1 MMIILKRRK
10 GARGRTTRLQF
21 EELRAK
27 HPFISYD
34 DFKVER
40 AGDSLKVTFH
50 FTLEPHIE
58 FKPEVV
64 FESVDWAR
72 VDELD
77 AGLLDNLFFHLGL
90 IETLSYWKA
99 ACSPEIL
106 IRAGA
111 ISEEQREWWQDL
123 LLHGMGEYFYVNKI
137 DYTQPGLVKIRSE
150 RQADEQPHRYEAA
163 RPSDRSLVLTSGGK
177 DTALS
182 LQLLSAAGKDFGCLL
197 LNPTRAAEELA
208 QRAGPQELLI
218 VRRTIDP
225 TLLELNRAGYLN
237 GHTPFSAYL
246 AFLGVIRAILGG
258 YDRVIVSN
266 ERSSDE
272 GNVEFLG
279 REVNHQYSKSF
290 RFERKFQAYVARYIS
305 PSVYYFSL
313 LRPLYDIQISRLL
326 AEYPAC
332 LPVFKSCNRNQ
343 QENSWCGRC
352 PKCVSVYTML
362 YPFAGR
368 DRMIDIFGK
377 DLFESAET
385 IPLIKELA
393 GLTEHKPFECVGT
406 VRETFAALHL
416 SLRRARSSES
426 SLPPAL
432 EFCRENV
439 LPLNPEIAEQ
449 AESLMQAW
457 GEEHALPP
465 AYESLIKAQ
474 LKRIALS

>member
-1 MMIILKRRK
+1 LR
-10 GARGRTTRLQF
+10 F
-21 EELRAK
+21 EELRAR

-34 DFKVER
+34 DFGVER

-50 FTLEPHIE
+50 FTLEPHIK

-72 VDELD
+72 VDGLE
-77 AGLLDNLFFHLGL
+77 AGLLRNLFFHLGL
-90 IETLSYWKA
+90 IEILSYWKA
-99 ACSPEIL
+99 ACSPQIL
-106 IRAGA
+106 IRAGS
-111 ISEEQREWWQDL
+111 ISEEQAAWWQDL

-137 DYTQPGLVKIRSE
+137 DYRQPGLVRIVSE
-150 RQADEQPHRYEAA
+150 TRLGEQPHRYSSAV
-163 RPSDRSLVLTSGGK
+163 PLDRSLVLTSGGK
-177 DTALS
+177 DTALT
-182 LQLLSAAGKDFGCLL
+182 LQLLQAAGKDFGCLL
-197 LNPTRAAEELA
+197 LNPTRAAVELA
-208 QRAGPQELLI
+208 NTVGPRELLI

-225 TLLELNRAGYLN
+225 TLLELNRKGYLN

-246 AFLGVIRAILGG
+246 AFLGVLRAILGG
-258 YDRVIVSN
+258 YDQVIVSN

-279 REVNHQYSKSF
+279 SEVNHQYSKSF
-290 RFERKFQAYVARYIS
+290 RFERKFQEYVERYIS
-305 PSVYYFSL
+305 PTVHYFSL

-326 AEYPAC
+326 AEYPAS

-362 YPFAGR
+362 YPFVGR
-368 DRMIDIFGK
+368 EGMIEIFGQ

-385 IPLIKELA
+385 IGLMKELA

-406 VRETFAALHL
+406 VKETFAALHL
-416 SLRRARSSES
+416 SLCRARSERG

-432 EFCRENV
+432 EFCRDNI
-439 LPLNPEIAEQ
+439 LPLNPDIAEQ
-449 AESLMQAW
+449 AESLMPSW
-457 GEEHALPP
+457 GGEHALPP
-465 AYESLIKAQ
+465 AYASIIKAQ
-474 LKRIALS
+474 LKRIVPS